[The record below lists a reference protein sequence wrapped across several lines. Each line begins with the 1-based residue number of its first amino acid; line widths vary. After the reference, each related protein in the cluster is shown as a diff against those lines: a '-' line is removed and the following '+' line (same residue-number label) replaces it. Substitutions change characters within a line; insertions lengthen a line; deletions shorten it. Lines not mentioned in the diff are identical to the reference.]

1 MDEELFELNTIIGE
15 DDFDE
20 SIGEDD
26 EEEEDD
32 EEKEEGFEEE
42 LNDDEEADSLDPE
55 AE

>member
-26 EEEEDD
+26 EEEDD

-42 LNDDEEADSLDPE
+42 LDDDEEADSLDPE

>member
-20 SIGEDD
+20 SIEGD
-26 EEEEDD
+26 EEEDEDED
-32 EEKEEGFEEE
+32 EEGFKEDD
-42 LNDDEEADSLDPE
+42 DDEEADSLDPE